1 MLVLSRR
8 PARGRSFAIAIS
20 TVALSAVAACYPV
33 SGSGL
38 SWPLIPRGIM
48 TQGFSG
54 GHFGIDLAAPYGAP
68 VVAAT
73 AGRVTQAGPWYG
85 YGNYICV
92 QRDASFKTCYA
103 HLATVRVRAG
113 QSVSRGQVIGNEGST
128 GQSTGAHLMFEV
140 YVNSRAVNPVGYL

>member
-1 MLVLSRR
+1 MPVLSFRR
-8 PARGRSFAIAIS
+8 ARRRSVAVAASGVAIS
-20 TVALSAVAACYPV
+20 ALAACYP
-33 SGSGL
+33 SGAGL
-38 SWPLIPRGIM
+38 SWPLVPRGIL

-54 GHFGIDLAAPYGAP
+54 GHSGIDVAAAYGAP

-103 HLATVRVRAG
+103 HLASIHVRPG
-113 QSVSRGQVIGNEGST
+113 QAVSRGQVIGNEGST

-140 YVNSRAVNPVGYL
+140 YVNGRAVNPLAYL